1 MFQSQLSLDD
11 MQALSEE
18 ISHLV
23 RAGMP
28 LEESLA
34 QAGMGRGA
42 RLTHVMKKL
51 SDGLNQGK
59 SLPELI
65 RQESVGAP
73 RMLASAIGAGIQSN
87 SLSLAVEMMGDFAA
101 DVIDLR
107 NRLLQ
112 AAAYP
117 FSVVL
122 IASALLIL
130 FVQNTLEL
138 FLETIQSWN
147 LHVNTVLMTLLEW
160 NKAAPWWTYVVPV
173 GLLIL
178 VGFWM
183 VSGRAA
189 TMAFQGPEKIFLLL
203 PGVRPLVRDLQNY
216 TLTRMLSLLADRG
229 ITLPD
234 ALTLAGGASGSA
246 KLERACNEV
255 SAKIRNGDGISGSDS
270 ANVPQGTVLHAQRRY
285 SLPPLLDACLQQ
297 LQHSEDRLV
306 LRLRTIADFYRNRLE
321 RNFAWLRLLM
331 PFVMFVVVAG
341 GCALFYSVM
350 VFWPAAE
357 LYRHLGQ

>member
-1 MFQSQLSLDD
+1 MFQSQLSLED
-11 MQALSEE
+11 MRALSEE

-34 QAGMGRGA
+34 QAGMGRGE
-42 RLTHVMKKL
+42 RLAHVMKKL

-59 SLPELI
+59 PLPELI
-65 RQESVGAP
+65 RSESVGAS

-117 FSVVL
+117 LSVVL

-130 FVQNTLEL
+130 FVQHTLET
-138 FLETIQSWN
+138 FLETIQSWD
-147 LHVNTVLMTLLEW
+147 LHVNTVLLTLLEW
-160 NKAAPWWTYVVPV
+160 NKAAPWWSCVVPG

-178 VGFWM
+178 VGLWII
-183 VSGRAA
+183 SGRAA
-189 TMAFQGPEKIFLLL
+189 TMAFRGPEKVFLLL

-216 TLTRMLSLLADRG
+216 TLARMLSLLTDRG

-234 ALTLAGGASGSA
+234 ALTLAGGASGSQN
-246 KLERACNEV
+246 LERACNEV
-255 SAKIRNGDGISGSDS
+255 SASIRSGTGISGSTVADS
-270 ANVPQGTVLHAQRRY
+270 PQAYRRY
-285 SLPPLLDACLQQ
+285 SLPPLLDVCLQQ
-297 LQHSEDRLV
+297 VQYSEDRLV

-331 PFVMFVVVAG
+331 PFVMFIVIAG

>member
-1 MFQSQLSLDD
+1 MFQSKLSLED

-23 RAGMP
+23 KAGMP

-42 RLTHVMKKL
+42 RLTQVMKSL
-51 SDGLNQGK
+51 SDGLSQGK

-65 RQESVGAP
+65 QQESVGSP

-101 DVIDLR
+101 DIVDLR

-117 FSVVL
+117 LTVVL
-122 IASALLIL
+122 VASVLLIL
-130 FVQNTLEL
+130 FVQKTLDL
-138 FLETIQSWN
+138 FLETIQSWDLKIN
-147 LHVNTVLMTLLEW
+147 WILLKLLEW
-160 NKAAPWWTYVVPV
+160 NQAAPWWTYIFPV
-173 GLLIL
+173 GLIL
-178 VGFWM
+178 LTGLWM
-183 VSGRAA
+183 ISGRAA
-189 TMAFQGPEKIFLLL
+189 TMAFSGPEKLFLLL
-203 PGVRPLVRDLQNY
+203 PGVRALVRDLQNY
-216 TLTRMLSLLADRG
+216 TLTRMLSLLTDRG
-229 ITLPD
+229 IPLSD
-234 ALTLAGGASGSA
+234 ALTLAGSASGSVR
-246 KLERACNEV
+246 LEQACHELARNVEIGEGITG
-255 SAKIRNGDGISGSDS
+255 SPAGLRTAIRN
-270 ANVPQGTVLHAQRRY
+270 VRQF
-285 SLPPLLDACLQQ
+285 SLPPLLDVCLQQ
-297 LQHSEDRLV
+297 VQHSEDRMV
-306 LRLRTIADFYRNRLE
+306 LRLRAVADFYRNRLE

-331 PFVMFVVVAG
+331 PFVMFVVIAG
-341 GCALFYSVM
+341 SCALMYSIM

>member
-1 MFQSQLSLDD
+1 MFQSQLSLED

-51 SDGLNQGK
+51 SDGLNQGVP
-59 SLPELI
+59 LPELI
-65 RQESVGAP
+65 KNESVGAP

-117 FSVVL
+117 LSVVL

-130 FVQNTLEL
+130 FVQNTLEM
-138 FLETIQSWN
+138 FLETIQSWD
-147 LHVNTVLMTLLEW
+147 LQVNTVLLTLLEW
-160 NKAAPWWTYVVPV
+160 NKAAPWWTYVVP
-173 GLLIL
+173 GGILIL
-178 VGFWM
+178 VGLWIF
-183 VSGRAA
+183 SGRAA
-189 TMAFQGPEKIFLLL
+189 TMAFRGPERVFLLL

-216 TLTRMLSLLADRG
+216 TLTRMLSLLTDRG

-246 KLERACNEV
+246 RLELACNEV
-255 SAKIRNGDGISGSDS
+255 STKMRNGDGISGSSS
-270 ANVPQGTVLHAQRRY
+270 ANTPQSYRRY

-297 LQHSEDRLV
+297 VQYSEDRLV

-341 GCALFYSVM
+341 GCALFYSMM

>member
-1 MFQSQLSLDD
+1 MFQSQLSLED

-34 QAGMGRGA
+34 QAGMGRGT

-59 SLPELI
+59 PLPELI
-65 RQESVGAP
+65 QQESVGAP

-117 FSVVL
+117 LSVVL

-130 FVQNTLEL
+130 FVQNTLEM

-147 LHVNTVLMTLLEW
+147 LQVNTVLMTLLEW

-173 GLLIL
+173 GLLVL
-178 VGFWM
+178 AGFWII
-183 VSGRAA
+183 SGRAA
-189 TMAFQGPEKIFLLL
+189 TMAFRGPEKIFLLL

-229 ITLPD
+229 LTLPD
-234 ALTLAGGASGSA
+234 ALTLAGGASGSV
-246 KLERACNEV
+246 KLELACNEV
-255 SAKIRNGDGISGSDS
+255 SAKIRSGDGISGSNA
-270 ANVPQGTVLHAQRRY
+270 ANGPQAQRRY
-285 SLPPLLDACLQQ
+285 SLPPLLDVCLQQ
-297 LQHSEDRLV
+297 VQYSEDRLV

>member
-1 MFQSQLSLDD
+1 MFQSKLSLED

-23 RAGMP
+23 KAGMP

-42 RLTHVMKKL
+42 RLTHVMQTL
-51 SDGLNQGK
+51 SDGMSQGK
-59 SLPELI
+59 TLPELI
-65 RQESVGAP
+65 QRESIGAP

-101 DVIDLR
+101 DIVDLR

-117 FSVVL
+117 LTVVL
-122 IASALLIL
+122 IASVLLIL
-130 FVQNTLEL
+130 FVQKTLEL
-138 FLETIQSWN
+138 FLETIQSWD
-147 LHVNTVLMTLLEW
+147 LQVNWILLTLLEW
-160 NKAAPWWTYVVPV
+160 NTAAPWWTYIFPV
-173 GLLIL
+173 GLLL
-178 VGFWM
+178 LTAFWM
-183 VSGRAA
+183 ISGRAA

-203 PGVRPLVRDLQNY
+203 PGVRALVRDLQNY
-216 TLTRMLSLLADRG
+216 TLTRMLSLLTDRG
-229 ITLPD
+229 ITLPE
-234 ALTLAGGASGSA
+234 ALTLAGGASGSVR
-246 KLERACNEV
+246 LERACHEIAENIL
-255 SAKIRNGDGISGSDS
+255 SGDGIGPGFNT
-270 ANVPQGTVLHAQRRY
+270 AIAPRRLRRF
-285 SLPPLLDACLQQ
+285 SLPPLLDVCLQQ
-297 LQHSEDRLV
+297 VQHNEDRMV
-306 LRLRTIADFYRNRLE
+306 LRLRAVADFYRNRLE

-331 PFVMFVVVAG
+331 PFVMFIVIAG
-341 GCALFYSVM
+341 GCALMYSVM

>member
-1 MFQSQLSLDD
+1 MFQSQLSLED

-34 QAGMGRGA
+34 QAGMGRGT

-59 SLPELI
+59 PLPELI
-65 RQESVGAP
+65 QQESVGAP

-117 FSVVL
+117 LSVVL

-130 FVQNTLEL
+130 FVQNTLEM
-138 FLETIQSWN
+138 FLETILSWD

-173 GLLIL
+173 SLLML
-178 VGFWM
+178 VGFWI

-189 TMAFQGPEKIFLLL
+189 TMAFRGPEKIFLLL

-229 ITLPD
+229 LTLPD

-255 SAKIRNGDGISGSDS
+255 SAKIRSGDGISSS
-270 ANVPQGTVLHAQRRY
+270 NAANGPQAYRRY
-285 SLPPLLDACLQQ
+285 ALPPLLDVCLQQ
-297 LQHSEDRLV
+297 VQYSEDRLV

>member
-1 MFQSQLSLDD
+1 MFQSQLSLED

-59 SLPELI
+59 PLPELI
-65 RQESVGAP
+65 QQESVGAP

-117 FSVVL
+117 LSVVL

-130 FVQNTLEL
+130 FVQNTLEM
-138 FLETIQSWN
+138 FLETILSWD

-173 GLLIL
+173 SLLML
-178 VGFWM
+178 VGFWI

-189 TMAFQGPEKIFLLL
+189 TMAFRGPEKIFLLL

-229 ITLPD
+229 LTLPD

-255 SAKIRNGDGISGSDS
+255 SAKIRSGDGISSS
-270 ANVPQGTVLHAQRRY
+270 NAANGPQAYRRY
-285 SLPPLLDACLQQ
+285 ALPPLLDVCLQQ
-297 LQHSEDRLV
+297 VQYSEDRLV

>member
-1 MFQSQLSLDD
+1 MFHAKLSLED

-23 RAGMP
+23 KAGMP

-42 RLTHVMKKL
+42 RLTKVMKTL
-51 SDGLNQGK
+51 SDGLSQGK

-65 RQESVGAP
+65 QQESIGAP

-87 SLSLAVEMMGDFAA
+87 SLSLAVEMMGDFSA
-101 DVIDLR
+101 DVVDLR

-117 FSVVL
+117 LTVVL
-122 IASALLIL
+122 VASVLLIL
-130 FVQNTLEL
+130 FVQKTLEL
-138 FLETIQSWN
+138 FLETIQSWDLKIN
-147 LHVNTVLMTLLEW
+147 WILLKLLEW
-160 NKAAPWWTYVVPV
+160 NQAAPWWTYIFPV
-173 GLLIL
+173 GLIL
-178 VGFWM
+178 LTGLWM
-183 VSGRAA
+183 ISGRAA
-189 TMAFQGPEKIFLLL
+189 TMAFSGPEKLFLLL
-203 PGVRPLVRDLQNY
+203 PGVRALVRDLQNY
-216 TLTRMLSLLADRG
+216 TLSRMLSLLTDRG
-229 ITLPD
+229 ITLSE

-246 KLERACNEV
+246 RLERACHEL
-255 SAKIRNGDGISGSDS
+255 ARNVEIGDGIAGSP
-270 ANVPQGTVLHAQRRY
+270 AGLRTAMRNVRRF
-285 SLPPLLDACLQQ
+285 SLPPLLDVCLQQ
-297 LQHSEDRLV
+297 VQHSEERMV
-306 LRLRTIADFYRNRLE
+306 LRLRAVADFYRNRLE

-331 PFVMFVVVAG
+331 PFVMFVVIAG
-341 GCALFYSVM
+341 GCALMYSVM

>member
-1 MFQSQLSLDD
+1 MFQSQLSLED

-34 QAGMGRGA
+34 QAGVGRGE
-42 RLTHVMKKL
+42 RLAHVMKKL

-59 SLPELI
+59 PLPELI
-65 RQESVGAP
+65 KSESIGAP
-73 RMLASAIGAGIQSN
+73 RMLASAIGAGMQSN

-101 DVIDLR
+101 DIIDLR
-107 NRLLQ
+107 NRLLE

-117 FSVVL
+117 LSVVL

-130 FVQNTLEL
+130 FVQNTLEM
-138 FLETIQSWN
+138 FLETIQSWD
-147 LHVNTVLMTLLEW
+147 LQVNSVLMTLLEW

-173 GLLIL
+173 GILML
-178 VGFWM
+178 VGLWI

-189 TMAFQGPEKIFLLL
+189 MMAFRGPEKVFLLL

-216 TLTRMLSLLADRG
+216 TLTRMLSLLTDRG
-229 ITLPD
+229 IPLPD
-234 ALTLAGGASGSA
+234 ALTLAGGASGA
-246 KLERACNEV
+246 ARLELACNEV
-255 SAKIRNGDGISGSDS
+255 STKIRNGDGIGGAGSS
-270 ANVPQGTVLHAQRRY
+270 NTPQAYRRY
-285 SLPPLLDACLQQ
+285 LLPPLLDVCLQQ
-297 LQHSEDRLV
+297 VQHSEDRLV

-331 PFVMFVVVAG
+331 PFVMFVVIAG

>member
-1 MFQSQLSLDD
+1 MFQSQLSLED

-34 QAGMGRGA
+34 QAGMGRGE
-42 RLTHVMKKL
+42 RLAHVMKKL
-51 SDGLNQGK
+51 SDGLNQGQ

-65 RQESVGAP
+65 KNESVGAP

-117 FSVVL
+117 LSVVL

-130 FVQNTLEL
+130 FVQNTLEI
-138 FLETIQSWN
+138 FLETIQSWD
-147 LHVNTVLMTLLEW
+147 LHVNTILMTLLEW
-160 NKAAPWWTYVVPV
+160 NKAAPWWTCVVP
-173 GLLIL
+173 GGILIL
-178 VGFWM
+178 VGLWI

-189 TMAFQGPEKIFLLL
+189 TMAFRGPERVFLLL

-216 TLTRMLSLLADRG
+216 TLTRMLSLLTDRG
-229 ITLPD
+229 IPLPD

-246 KLERACNEV
+246 RLELACNEV
-255 SAKIRNGDGISGSDS
+255 SIKIRNGDGLGSAGS
-270 ANVPQGTVLHAQRRY
+270 VSTPQACRRY

-297 LQHSEDRLV
+297 VQYSEDRLV

-331 PFVMFVVVAG
+331 PFVMFIVVAG
-341 GCALFYSVM
+341 GCALFYSM
-350 VFWPAAE
+350 LVFWPAAE